1 MRYTEMF
8 RNEPDVLTVPEA
20 AKLLR
25 IGKNQAYE
33 LVKNGSLGA
42 IKLGKKIIIPKP
54 GVICF
59 LCIWRRAS
67 AGFSRHKC
75 SVIVTYIPRR
85 RIILFDRFTHR
96 TNRSQRLYLLSV
108 V

>member
-42 IKLGKKIIIPKP
+42 IRLGKKIIIPKAYELVKNGSIGAIRLGKKIIIPKP
-54 GVICF
+54 ALVDFC
-59 LCIWRRAS
+59 RNER
-67 AGFSRHKC
+67 
-75 SVIVTYIPRR
+75 
-85 RIILFDRFTHR
+85 
-96 TNRSQRLYLLSV
+96 NYLVLLPK
-108 V
+108 

>member
-33 LVKNGSLGA
+33 LVKNESLGA
-42 IKLGKKIIIPKP
+42 IRLGKKIIIPKP
-54 GVICF
+54 TTV
-59 LCIWRRAS
+59 
-67 AGFSRHKC
+67 
-75 SVIVTYIPRR
+75 
-85 RIILFDRFTHR
+85 
-96 TNRSQRLYLLSV
+96 
-108 V
+108 

>member
-33 LVKNGSLGA
+33 LVKNGKLSA
-42 IKLGKKIIIPKP
+42 IKLGKKLIVPKP
-54 GVICF
+54 ALVDFC
-59 LCIWRRAS
+59 RNER
-67 AGFSRHKC
+67 
-75 SVIVTYIPRR
+75 
-85 RIILFDRFTHR
+85 
-96 TNRSQRLYLLSV
+96 NYLVLLPK
-108 V
+108 

>member
-33 LVKNGSLGA
+33 LVKKWKSRSD
-42 IKLGKKIIIPKP
+42 K
-54 GVICF
+54 
-59 LCIWRRAS
+59 
-67 AGFSRHKC
+67 AGQEDNYS
-75 SVIVTYIPRR
+75 
-85 RIILFDRFTHR
+85 
-96 TNRSQRLYLLSV
+96 
-108 V
+108 

>member
-33 LVKNGSLGA
+33 LVKNGKLSA
-42 IKLGKKIIIPKP
+42 IKLGKKIIVPKP
-54 GVICF
+54 ALVDFCRNERNY
-59 LCIWRRAS
+59 L
-67 AGFSRHKC
+67 
-75 SVIVTYIPRR
+75 VLLPR
-85 RIILFDRFTHR
+85 
-96 TNRSQRLYLLSV
+96 
-108 V
+108 

>member
-33 LVKNGSLGA
+33 LVKNGSLEA
-42 IKLGKKIIIPKP
+42 IKLGKKFIVPKP
-54 GVICF
+54 ALIDFCQNE
-59 LCIWRRAS
+59 R
-67 AGFSRHKC
+67 
-75 SVIVTYIPRR
+75 
-85 RIILFDRFTHR
+85 
-96 TNRSQRLYLLSV
+96 NYLVLLP
-108 V
+108 